1 MTWLA
6 DLFEKHLFFRRT
18 VVTVTL
24 WLNYD
29 ITHATKDYVMY
40 ATELGVTG
48 TDIVLVGGMIQAP
61 FLAVL
66 AYTIK
71 KYNDIRS

>member
-6 DLFEKHLFFRRT
+6 DLFEKHLFFRRS
-18 VVTVTL
+18 VIVAVL
-24 WLNYD
+24 WMNYD
-29 ITHATKDYVMY
+29 ITHVTKEYVMY
-40 ATELGVTG
+40 ATQLGVTG
-48 TDIVLVGGMIQAP
+48 TDIVLVGGVLQAP

-66 AYTIK
+66 AYTLK